1 MRKVSILWGKSF
13 TAVSGYGIAD
23 RMNEEK
29 LIKKKMMLGIVI
41 ALILL
46 LIIIGA
52 AVIRM
57 VYFDPY
63 SAYYKGNAAKGLIE
77 LLNF

>member
-1 MRKVSILWGKSF
+1 MIW
-13 TAVSGYGIAD
+13 
-23 RMNEEK
+23 
-29 LIKKKMMLGIVI
+29 GIVI

>member
-1 MRKVSILWGKSF
+1 MIW
-13 TAVSGYGIAD
+13 
-23 RMNEEK
+23 
-29 LIKKKMMLGIVI
+29 GIVI

-52 AVIRM
+52 ATIRM
-57 VYFDPY
+57 VYFDQY